1 MNLPIT
7 TTLAGEW
14 LNRLIFHDDIKSIT
28 ANGYMIIYVGANYI
42 CHMMII
48 HFMQKIMGSTELFL
62 IYAYGFV

>member
-28 ANGYMIIYVGANYI
+28 ANGYMIIYVGANYMSHNDHSF
-42 CHMMII
+42 CA
-48 HFMQKIMGSTELFL
+48 KKLCEALS
-62 IYAYGFV
+62 YS